1 MVRRDPERPLPLRPK
16 LSPFQC
22 ARIMQSPPSPFIIGS
37 VTLTIAAMAIAASA
51 ALPPAFRMSLP
62 TAAASG

>member
-1 MVRRDPERPLPLRPK
+1 
-16 LSPFQC
+16 
-22 ARIMQSPPSPFIIGS
+22 MQSPPSPFIIGS